1 MADGI
6 KTESLLDRLLRVD
19 RRIIFLFVLISVTLP
34 FYVDWPPFNV
44 EVSQQVEAAY
54 SVVDAI
60 PPHGRPLMI
69 SIDYDPA
76 SEAELTPMATA
87 VLRHCFSKGI
97 RVVVISLQYSGQ
109 GAGIA
114 AELVPK
120 IAAEYGAKKNEDWC
134 FLGFSPNA
142 VVAML
147 QMGEGIKK
155 AFPVDYY
162 GTPYDQIPML
172 ASVQNYS
179 QIAAVLTLASTAI
192 SQSWVVYAVSR
203 YGVTLLEGITAVYAA
218 DIQPFF
224 QTGQIKG
231 ILGGLKG
238 AAEYEKR
245 IGREGDGMGGM
256 RSQKVV
262 HYMII
267 LFVIIGNIAYLRG
280 RRRKRG

>member
-1 MADGI
+1 MAQPAPPA
-6 KTESLLDRLLRVD
+6 ELFDRLLQVD
-19 RRIIFLFVLISVTLP
+19 RRIIYLVILIGVTFP
-34 FYVDWPPFNV
+34 FYIAWPPFQV
-44 EVSQQVEAAY
+44 EVSKEVEAAY
-54 SVVDAI
+54 RIVDAI
-60 PPHGRPLMI
+60 PPHGNPLML

-76 SEAELTPMATA
+76 SEAELTPMAVA

-97 RVVVISLQYSGQ
+97 RVAVISLQYSGQ

-114 AELVPK
+114 AELVPR

-134 FLGFSPNA
+134 FLGFQPNA

-147 QMGEGIKK
+147 QMGEGIAK

-162 GTPYDQIPML
+162 GTPYAEIPML
-172 ASVQNYS
+172 QSVQNYD
-179 QIAAVLTLASTAI
+179 QIPAVMSLASTAI
-192 SQSWVVYAVSR
+192 SESWVTYAGTR
-203 YGVTLLEGITAVYAA
+203 YGVTILEGITAVYVA

-245 IGREGDGMGGM
+245 IRREGDGMGGM

-262 HYMII
+262 HYLII
-267 LFVIIGNIAYLRG
+267 AFIIVGNIAYLRS
-280 RRRKRG
+280 RRRRS